1 MIASVQKQA
10 KLLPVFQLALGEL
23 VRACLAEIHCE
34 DVARNADGTLW
45 VKYTGQDFQF
55 IGHQSDDQAFNLIA
69 TAASLQGANV
79 NFDHPVL
86 ETILQDGNRFQ
97 GLLPPT
103 VSSPVW
109 CIRARSK
116 KVYTLDN
123 YVEAGIMT
131 PPQQY
136 RIIQAIE
143 GRRNILVSGSNGSGK
158 TSLLNAIIAHL
169 SLVDPKTR
177 LGIIEDTPEL
187 RSSLPNH
194 VALLAGPKVSML
206 RCLKSCVRMRL
217 DRIAVGEVRGREA
230 LTMLK
235 AFNAGYPGMATI
247 HSNSAKAA
255 KERLC
260 GLVRE
265 AIPNFDATNLIEE
278 NIHVIV
284 QIDGPTPTR
293 RRQITEIWEE
303 NA

>member
-131 PPQQY
+131 PPQQH

-143 GRRNILVSGSNGSGK
+143 KRRNILVSGSNGSGK

-169 SLVDPKTR
+169 SLVDPETR

-187 RSSLPNH
+187 RSGLRNH
-194 VALLAGPKVSML
+194 VAFLAGPKGSML
-206 RCLKSCVRMRL
+206 RCLRSCLRMRF
-217 DRIAVGEVRGREA
+217 DRIAVGEVRGKEA

-235 AFNAGYPGMATI
+235 AFNTGYPGMATI
-247 HSNSAKAA
+247 HANSAEAA

-265 AIPNFDATNLIEE
+265 AIPGYDAMGLVNA

-284 QIDGPTPTR
+284 QIDGPTPTQ
-293 RRQITEIWEE
+293 RRQITEIREE
-303 NA
+303 KA